1 MHFDNDHMPEDNHNA
16 GPAQTAT
23 LTPPPVSMEI
33 PRPNAFRWRWLRELL
48 EMAFTIIAIY
58 TLVNL
63 LSMRYIV
70 HGRSMDP
77 TFGEGQFLIVSRV
90 HYWFEEPER
99 GDVVV
104 FHAPSNLEEDYIK
117 RVIGIPGD
125 RIEFRDRRLYE
136 IGDPL
141 DDAYLTET
149 ELNTHY
155 DRQREILVPID
166 QFNSRNKHLFVN
178 GFPLEE
184 AYLTETSKLS
194 NRQVEIDG
202 IVPPNTYY
210 VLGDNRNN
218 SVDSRSRRVGFVK
231 RELLI
236 GKVLFRYWPLNELS
250 LIGRNLIPTP

>member
-23 LTPPPVSMEI
+23 LTPPPVSIEI

-77 TFGEGQFLIVSRV
+77 TFGEGQFLIVSRA

-104 FHAPSNLEEDYIK
+104 FHAPSKLDEDYIK
-117 RVIGIPGD
+117 RVIGVPGD
-125 RIEFRDRRLYE
+125 HIEFRDQQLYVNGVLLNE
-136 IGDPL
+136 T
-141 DDAYLTET
+141 YLTE
-149 ELNTHY
+149 
-155 DRQREILVPID
+155 
-166 QFNSRNKHLFVN
+166 K
-178 GFPLEE
+178 
-184 AYLTETSKLS
+184 SKRS
-194 NRQVEIDG
+194 NRRVEVEG
-202 IVPPNTYY
+202 IVPPGMYY

-218 SVDSRSRRVGFVK
+218 SVDSRSDGVGFIE

-236 GKVLFRYWPLNELS
+236 GKVLFRYWPLEKLGMIDRD
-250 LIGRNLIPTP
+250 LLPTP

>member
-117 RVIGIPGD
+117 RVIGIPGN
-125 RIEFRDRRLYE
+125 RIEFRDQQLYVNGVLLNE
-136 IGDPL
+136 T
-141 DDAYLTET
+141 YLTE
-149 ELNTHY
+149 
-155 DRQREILVPID
+155 
-166 QFNSRNKHLFVN
+166 K
-178 GFPLEE
+178 
-184 AYLTETSKLS
+184 SKRS
-194 NRQVEIDG
+194 NRRVEVEG
-202 IVPPNTYY
+202 IVPPGMYY
-210 VLGDNRNN
+210 VLGDNRNS
-218 SVDSRSRRVGFVK
+218 SVDSRRVSVGFVDK
-231 RELLI
+231 ELLV
-236 GKVLFRYWPLNELS
+236 GKVLFRYWPLENLGLIDRS
-250 LIGRNLIPTP
+250 LLPTP

>member
-77 TFGEGQFLIVSRV
+77 TFGEGQFLIVSRA
-90 HYWFEEPER
+90 HYWFEQPER

-104 FHAPSNLEEDYIK
+104 FHAPSKLDEDYIK
-117 RVIGIPGD
+117 RVIGVPGD
-125 RIEFRDRRLYE
+125 HIEFRDQQLYLNGALLDEPYLAEACDLFNRRDE
-136 IGDPL
+136 VW
-141 DDAYLTET
+141 AE
-149 ELNTHY
+149 
-155 DRQREILVPID
+155 
-166 QFNSRNKHLFVN
+166 
-178 GFPLEE
+178 
-184 AYLTETSKLS
+184 
-194 NRQVEIDG
+194 
-202 IVPPNTYY
+202 VPPGSYF
-210 VLGDNRNN
+210 VLGDNRNS
-218 SVDSRSRRVGFVK
+218 SVDSRSDGSRLHR
-231 RELLI
+231 
-236 GKVLFRYWPLNELS
+236 
-250 LIGRNLIPTP
+250 

>member
-77 TFGEGQFLIVSRV
+77 TFGEGQFLIVSRA

-104 FHAPSNLEEDYIK
+104 FHAPSKLDEDYIK
-117 RVIGIPGD
+117 RVIGVPGD
-125 RIEFRDRRLYE
+125 HIESRDQQLYLN
-136 IGDPL
+136 GALL
-141 DDAYLTET
+141 DETYLTE
-149 ELNTHY
+149 
-155 DRQREILVPID
+155 
-166 QFNSRNKHLFVN
+166 K
-178 GFPLEE
+178 
-184 AYLTETSKLS
+184 SKRS
-194 NRQVEIDG
+194 NRRVEVEG
-202 IVPPNTYY
+202 IVPPGMYY
-210 VLGDNRNN
+210 VLGDNRNS
-218 SVDSRSRRVGFVK
+218 SVDSRRVSVGFVDK
-231 RELLI
+231 ELLV
-236 GKVLFRYWPLNELS
+236 GKVLFRYWPLENLGLIDRS
-250 LIGRNLIPTP
+250 LLPTP

>member
-117 RVIGIPGD
+117 RVIGIPGN
-125 RIEFRDRRLYE
+125 RIEFRDQQLYVN
-136 IGDPL
+136 GVLL
-141 DDAYLTET
+141 DETYLTE
-149 ELNTHY
+149 
-155 DRQREILVPID
+155 
-166 QFNSRNKHLFVN
+166 K
-178 GFPLEE
+178 
-184 AYLTETSKLS
+184 SKRS
-194 NRQVEIDG
+194 NRRVEVEG
-202 IVPPNTYY
+202 IVPPGMYY
-210 VLGDNRNN
+210 VLGDNRNS
-218 SVDSRSRRVGFVK
+218 SVDSRRVSVGFVDK
-231 RELLI
+231 ELLV
-236 GKVLFRYWPLNELS
+236 GKVLFRYWPLENLGLIDRS
-250 LIGRNLIPTP
+250 LLPTP

>member
-77 TFGEGQFLIVSRV
+77 TFGEGQFLIVSRA

-104 FHAPSNLEEDYIK
+104 FHAPSKLDEDYIK
-117 RVIGIPGD
+117 RVIGVPGD
-125 RIEFRDRRLYE
+125 HIESRDQQLYLN
-136 IGDPL
+136 GALL
-141 DDAYLTET
+141 DEPYLAEAC
-149 ELNTHY
+149 
-155 DRQREILVPID
+155 
-166 QFNSRNKHLFVN
+166 SLFSCRDEVWA
-178 GFPLEE
+178 E
-184 AYLTETSKLS
+184 
-194 NRQVEIDG
+194 
-202 IVPPNTYY
+202 VPPGSYF
-210 VLGDNRNN
+210 VLGDNRNS
-218 SVDSRSRRVGFVK
+218 SVDSRRVSVGFVDK
-231 RELLI
+231 ELLV
-236 GKVLFRYWPLNELS
+236 GKVLFRYWPLEKLGMIDRD
-250 LIGRNLIPTP
+250 LLPTP